1 MLNSDN
7 VSDLGRRYLDEYLRK
22 GGYVVNVAQPGAG
35 ETLFIEAEK
44 FNKKYIFSVKTV
56 VRYSSE
62 PNPKGAQDFS
72 HEEKRS
78 LITACAKIGAI
89 AMRAIVE
96 VYGDTDK
103 EGLLIPPIRFKR
115 V

>member
-22 GGYVVNVAQPGAG
+22 GGYVVNDAQSGGG
-35 ETLFIEAEK
+35 ESLFIEAEK
-44 FNKKYIFSVKTV
+44 FNNKYIFSVKTV
-56 VRYSSE
+56 VQYSSE
-62 PNPKGAQDFS
+62 PTPKGAQDFS

-78 LITACAKIGAI
+78 LITACSKIGAI

-96 VYGDTDK
+96 VYGDTDE

>member
-22 GGYVVNVAQPGAG
+22 GGYVVNVAQPGGG
-35 ETLFIEAEK
+35 ESLFIEAEK
-44 FNKKYIFSVKTV
+44 FNKKYMFGIKTV
-56 VRYSSE
+56 VRYSTE
-62 PNPKGAQDFS
+62 PDPKGAQDFS

-78 LITACAKIGAI
+78 LITSCSKIGAI
-89 AMRAIVE
+89 AMLAIVE

-103 EGLLIPPIRFKR
+103 EGSLIPPIRFKR
-115 V
+115 L